1 MNVWPECR
9 RSISTETGGPPSAS
23 DSLKPVSY
31 LAMETLHNEVVLHH
45 LGTTKRDPQGGKGH
59 PRWMT
64 LWSGVNIRHHCCETP
79 KYTVICVMDAK
90 KSITD
95 EQKGGRLLGPSTNV
109 ARRRIVSEACDS
121 TIGQLLR
128 PKHHSSLA

>member
-1 MNVWPECR
+1 
-9 RSISTETGGPPSAS
+9 
-23 DSLKPVSY
+23 
-31 LAMETLHNEVVLHH
+31 METLYNEIVLHH
-45 LGTTKRDPQGGKGH
+45 LGTTRRDPQGGKSH

-64 LWSGVNIRHHCCETP
+64 LWSGVNIRYHCCETP
-79 KYTVICVMDAK
+79 KYTVICVMGAK

-109 ARRRIVSEACDS
+109 AHRRIVSEACDS